1 MVKGM
6 NKDNKTPGETPEKVI
21 ESAVG
26 RVTPVLPGAG
36 YLAADSEAEKR
47 RTPFFAE
54 AVCAGFPS
62 PANDYIEAKLDLNE
76 FLVKHPAATF
86 FVRAEGDS
94 MLGAGIHSGD
104 ILVVDR
110 ALQAVENRVVIA
122 VVDGELTVKRLK
134 KIKDKLCLAPD
145 NDDYQ
150 PIVADEENGFEIWGV
165 VTTVIHAV

>member
-1 MVKGM
+1 
-6 NKDNKTPGETPEKVI
+6 
-21 ESAVG
+21 
-26 RVTPVLPGAG
+26 
-36 YLAADSEAEKR
+36 
-47 RTPFFAE
+47 
-54 AVCAGFPS
+54 
-62 PANDYIEAKLDLNE
+62 
-76 FLVKHPAATF
+76 
-86 FVRAEGDS
+86 
-94 MLGAGIHSGD
+94 GD

>member
-1 MVKGM
+1 MD
-6 NKDNKTPGETPEKVI
+6 NDNKKDDKII

-26 RVTPVLPGAG
+26 RVTPVAPGAT
-36 YLAADSEAEKR
+36 YRAAEDAEGR
-47 RTPFFAE
+47 QTPFFAE

-62 PANDYIEAKLDLNE
+62 PANDYLESKLDLNE

-122 VVDGELTVKRLK
+122 VVEGELTVKRLK
-134 KIKDKLCLAPD
+134 RVKGKLCLAPD
-145 NDDYQ
+145 NDEYK
-150 PIVADEENGFEIWGV
+150 PIEPDEENGFEIWGV
-165 VTTVIHAV
+165 VTAVIHAV

>member
-1 MVKGM
+1 MD
-6 NKDNKTPGETPEKVI
+6 NDNKTSDDKII

-26 RVTPVLPGAG
+26 RVTPVAPGAG
-36 YLAADSEAEKR
+36 YLAADGDAAKR

-110 ALQAVENRVVIA
+110 ALRAAENRVVIA
-122 VVDGELTVKRLK
+122 VVEGELTVKRLK
-134 KIKDKLCLAPD
+134 KIKGKLCLVPD
-145 NDDYQ
+145 NDEYE
-150 PIVADEENGFEIWGV
+150 PLEPDEENGFEIWGV
-165 VTTVIHAV
+165 VTAVIHAV